1 MNILIIGLGSIGIRH
16 LINFHTLNPGANFFA
31 LRQAASKQIKS
42 HPGFDQVIPDYQT
55 ITSLQEARD
64 INPALVVIAN
74 PSALHAETALL
85 FYRETSAIILLE
97 KPCACSFNQ
106 LDLFDQVENPDRIL
120 VVQQLRFNPLSAL
133 IKKVIKSN
141 VMGSLHR
148 FTMTHSE
155 HISLWHPWEDYRNS
169 YAVHKTLG
177 GGSFLTQNHG
187 ADLMFYLLGK
197 PDHYVTM
204 LGDGGHLAIDCDE
217 IFASSLKYDR
227 SSGCTLG
234 TINGD
239 YLGCPPVMGGLF
251 EFDRGL
257 LRLNFRTAQIEA
269 TIRKK
274 IGYKHYIHALPF
286 ERNTQYL
293 EMARAVLAY
302 CQLPDS
308 LKVDD
313 RLVSLKEA
321 CTILRLSFSSV
332 TKNFSI

>member
-16 LINFHTLNPGANFFA
+16 LINFHALNPGANFFA
-31 LRQAASKQIKS
+31 LRQTASKQIKS
-42 HPGFDQVIPDYQT
+42 HPGFDQIVPDYQT
-55 ITSLQEARD
+55 ITSLQEAKD

-97 KPCACSFNQ
+97 KPCACSFDQ
-106 LDLFDQVENPDRIL
+106 LALFDQIENPDRIL

-133 IKKVIKSN
+133 IKKIISSN

-148 FTMTHSE
+148 FSMTHSE

-169 YAVHKTLG
+169 YAVQKTLG

-187 ADLMFYLLGK
+187 TDLMFYLLGK
-197 PDHYVTM
+197 PDQYVTM
-204 LGDGGHLAIDCDE
+204 LGDGGHLGIDCDE
-217 IFASSLKYDR
+217 MFASSLKYDR
-227 SSGCTLG
+227 HSGCILG

-239 YLGCPPVMGGLF
+239 YLGRPPVMEGVF

-257 LRLNFRTAQIEA
+257 LKLNFRTAQIEA
-269 TIRKK
+269 TIRRRM
-274 IGYKHYIHALPF
+274 GYKHYIRSLPF

-293 EMARAVLAY
+293 GMARAVLAY
-302 CQLPDS
+302 CQSPDS
-308 LKVDD
+308 LKVDN

-321 CTILRLSFSSV
+321 RTIVSLGFSSV
-332 TKNFSI
+332 AKNFSI